1 MLSGSMGDGRDVA
14 KRPKMG
20 ALLDKYAD
28 IVVLAD
34 EDPGDESRLGIISDI
49 I

>member
-1 MLSGSMGDGRDVA
+1 MGDGRDKG

-34 EDPGDESRLGIISDI
+34 EDPGDENRL
-49 I
+49 